1 MKIRVTKAQRQRI
14 RGLSAEVI
22 KAQRAA
28 VEALAAEL
36 ERRRQKEPP
45 FEWDDSVLAQLAT
58 MPMPALDFEPV
69 DLSTLFGEMP
79 DLSTIFDQPPGT
91 PGTPVYIPISDD

>member
-14 RGLSAEVI
+14 SALSAEVV
-22 KAQRAA
+22 KAQRVA

-45 FEWDDSVLAQLAT
+45 FEWDDSVLAELANA
-58 MPMPALDFEPV
+58 PLPAFDFEDVNLDSLCADLP
-69 DLSTLFGEMP
+69 DLSTL
-79 DLSTIFDQPPGT
+79 FDQPPGT

>member
-1 MKIRVTKAQRQRI
+1 LKIRVTKAQRQRI

-45 FEWDDSVLAQLAT
+45 FEWDDSVLAAIAT

-69 DLSTLFGEMP
+69 DLSALVE
-79 DLSTIFDQPPGT
+79 DVNLDSLLDQPAGT
-91 PGTPVYIPISDD
+91 PGRTIFIPIDDD